1 MENHE
6 VQPYDVSC
14 IDVKFPVCD
23 HQLEIK
29 GEEQVQV
36 LKSSTIKC
44 LWLLMHGDHYI
55 LPQLPA
61 LCSALQSRLARPF
74 LTWHKCCHI
83 SAASPVIPSQME
95 ACVCWWMQ
103 GNSSVNYDPF
113 TENKSQWCVQYDHVG
128 VLYGTVA
135 CTALA
140 LRIPGFQHLLCCCSS
155 FPQSRLDTRPANISE
170 PVINKKAETRKH

>member
-1 MENHE
+1 MKNAPLS
-6 VQPYDVSC
+6 VKVS
-14 IDVKFPVCD
+14 
-23 HQLEIK
+23 
-29 GEEQVQV
+29 
-36 LKSSTIKC
+36 
-44 LWLLMHGDHYI
+44 
-55 LPQLPA
+55 
-61 LCSALQSRLARPF
+61 RPF

-170 PVINKKAETRKH
+170 PVINKKVKTRKQKNQCENYSTLRMWVWYRWCPSEIQWPLLTVNWIQWWRVKLGKCDPSILHSPLRAVRS